1 MDHLKHKEK
10 VERQTDKWLFTT
22 ILIIFIFFFL
32 VTAYRIPKK
41 FFTKYQ
47 YTESNDLVT
56 ANVISENPYL
66 NGEIEQ
72 SGRININIATVET
85 LKQLI
90 GIGDVKAQAI
100 VDYRNK
106 NGRFKNI
113 NEILKVKGIGK
124 KTFDNIKEYI
134 TV

>member
-72 SGRININIATVET
+72 TGRININIATVET

-90 GIGDVKAQAI
+90 GIGNVKAQAI

>member
-1 MDHLKHKEK
+1 M
-10 VERQTDKWLFTT
+10 
-22 ILIIFIFFFL
+22 IIFIFFFL

>member
-47 YTESNDLVT
+47 YTESNDLVA